1 MVEAEG
7 RASWAASARATARLS
22 SPTRTRSRISRALMR
37 MDLGGGG
44 VCIIM
49 GCLGVLLW
57 PNRGQ
62 SDIHFPLT
70 AQAAPKS
77 VLGGRHGL

>member
-44 VCIIM
+44 
-49 GCLGVLLW
+49 GLYYHGVS
-57 PNRGQ
+57 RG
-62 SDIHFPLT
+62 
-70 AQAAPKS
+70 AP
-77 VLGGRHGL
+77 VAE